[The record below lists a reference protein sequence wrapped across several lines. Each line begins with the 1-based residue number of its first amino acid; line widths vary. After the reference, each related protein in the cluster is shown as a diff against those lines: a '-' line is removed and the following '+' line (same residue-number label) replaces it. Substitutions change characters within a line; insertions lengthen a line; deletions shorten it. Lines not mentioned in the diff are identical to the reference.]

1 MACTQR
7 IVCRALEATLHIC
20 DNDGNELPAGSV
32 GNVYFSGG
40 RQFSYDNDAERTA
53 PTYNDKDWSTLGDI
67 GSLDGDDYLYLLDRK
82 SFIIISGGVTV
93 YPQETED
100 VLVNH
105 PEVLDVAVFG
115 VLNDDLGEKVRAVV
129 QLEGSTG
136 SHAQLESDMI
146 EHCRARLASIKCPK
160 SIEFLEQ
167 LPRYT
172 NGKLGKAELRA

>member
-1 MACTQR
+1 MYKIIT
-7 IVCRALEATLHIC
+7 H
-20 DNDGNELPAGSV
+20 
-32 GNVYFSGG
+32 YFF
-40 RQFSYDNDAERTA
+40 RHY
-53 PTYNDKDWSTLGDI
+53 
-67 GSLDGDDYLYLLDRK
+67 RK
-82 SFIIISGGVTV
+82 SFIIISGSVTV

-136 SHAQLESDMI
+136 GHAQLESDMI